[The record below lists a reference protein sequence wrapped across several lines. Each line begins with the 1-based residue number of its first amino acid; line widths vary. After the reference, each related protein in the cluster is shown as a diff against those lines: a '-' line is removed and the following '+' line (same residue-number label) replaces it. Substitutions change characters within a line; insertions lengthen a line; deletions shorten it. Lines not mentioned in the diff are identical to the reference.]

1 MKIHIIDKYYMTSDA
16 FNFILNVEDAVKEGE
31 NAGTLRTRPIGF
43 YSRVCDLVEAVI
55 DLKMKSSTTQSMK
68 GFIQEHAALV
78 AEIRQLFQV
87 GIKGEFILEQYT
99 GLKDGKNYDGVEIY
113 AGSRV
118 KKHIKDNKRTETIEV
133 TWLEHQCGFNIKKG
147 SNHWYE
153 TIGNIH
159 DKEQPCQDA
168 S

>member
-87 GIKGEFILEQYT
+87 GIKG
-99 GLKDGKNYDGVEIY
+99 
-113 AGSRV
+113 
-118 KKHIKDNKRTETIEV
+118 
-133 TWLEHQCGFNIKKG
+133 
-147 SNHWYE
+147 
-153 TIGNIH
+153 IGTMPC
-159 DKEQPCQDA
+159 KECEAKEKPCQDA